1 MKVTD
6 ATAERHDRPVF
17 IADFS
22 PPRGGDPSLLADAAK
37 LDVDFICVAYNPGK
51 AVRVDSASAAWH
63 ISQTTGR
70 GVVFNLSPR
79 DMNRLALQSRLL
91 GAQTLGLENVL
102 VIQGD
107 PVTDRDTFASVAEV
121 TATGLIHSIREMNE
135 GVDFKASKL
144 RMQTDFCIGAS
155 IDLGRGIEHEAELAH
170 RKIAAGAHFLVS
182 QPIFDTREMAAFR
195 DAYAVRAGAE
205 LDAPVFWGLQILA
218 ADGVLFSNVPEDLRA
233 DLARGRDG
241 VDIALEAYA
250 LLREAGVDTIYLVSP
265 IMRGGARDYD
275 ASARFLAAIQQP

>member
-1 MKVTD
+1 
-6 ATAERHDRPVF
+6 
-17 IADFS
+17 
-22 PPRGGDPSLLADAAK
+22 
-37 LDVDFICVAYNPGK
+37 
-51 AVRVDSASAAWH
+51 
-63 ISQTTGR
+63 
-70 GVVFNLSPR
+70 
-79 DMNRLALQSRLL
+79 
-91 GAQTLGLENVL
+91 
-102 VIQGD
+102 
-107 PVTDRDTFASVAEV
+107 
-121 TATGLIHSIREMNE
+121 
-135 GVDFKASKL
+135 
-144 RMQTDFCIGAS
+144 
-155 IDLGRGIEHEAELAH
+155 
-170 RKIAAGAHFLVS
+170 
-182 QPIFDTREMAAFR
+182 MAAFR